1 MSALEPGSG
10 AWYREPW
17 PWILMA
23 GPVLV
28 ILAGIV
34 TVYLAVRSED
44 GLVVDDYYKQGL
56 AINAMLAR
64 NQQARAL
71 GINGQLEL
79 NAQRSNVQVRLSGAV
94 QSSTR
99 LRLRLVHPTRGGKD
113 QTVMLLPLPGGNYGA
128 AIKTL
133 EQGTWNVQL
142 EDEASGW
149 RVVGTLFPGRE
160 VAELM
165 AREEK

>member
-1 MSALEPGSG
+1 MQQPGSE

-56 AINAMLAR
+56 AINATLAR
-64 NQQARAL
+64 NERARAL
-71 GINGQLEL
+71 GIKGQLQLSAE
-79 NAQRSNVQVRLSGAV
+79 RSNVQVTLSGSVPGNA
-94 QSSTR
+94 R
-99 LRLRLVHPTRGGKD
+99 LRLRLVHPTRGGED
-113 QTVMLLPLPGGNYGA
+113 QTVLLLPLPGGNHGA
-128 AIKTL
+128 AIRRL
-133 EQGTWNVQL
+133 GQGSWNIQI
-142 EDEASGW
+142 EDEVSGW
-149 RVVGTLFPGRE
+149 RIVGTLLPRLE
-160 VAELM
+160 SADLVASED
-165 AREEK
+165 R